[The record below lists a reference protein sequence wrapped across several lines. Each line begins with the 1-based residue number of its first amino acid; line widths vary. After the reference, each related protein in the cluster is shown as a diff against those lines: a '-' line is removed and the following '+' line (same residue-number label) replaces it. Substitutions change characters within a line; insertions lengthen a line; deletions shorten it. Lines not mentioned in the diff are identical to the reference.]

1 MKTTVSAGVTRN
13 AMLLP
18 PQAVLEGPEG
28 RFVYVLDGANKVA
41 AKPVTLVRVQG
52 EQAIIE
58 GLRDGERIVLDGN
71 QAVGPGAVVQVAPK
85 AEVASTK

>member
-1 MKTTVSAGVTRN
+1 MRN

-18 PQAVLEGPEG
+18 PQAILEGPEG
-28 RFVYVLDGANKVA
+28 RFVYVVDAGNKVA
-41 AKPVTLVRVQG
+41 ARPVTLLRVQG
-52 EQAIIE
+52 EQAIVE

-71 QAVGPGAVVQVAPK
+71 QAVAPGTLVQVAPK